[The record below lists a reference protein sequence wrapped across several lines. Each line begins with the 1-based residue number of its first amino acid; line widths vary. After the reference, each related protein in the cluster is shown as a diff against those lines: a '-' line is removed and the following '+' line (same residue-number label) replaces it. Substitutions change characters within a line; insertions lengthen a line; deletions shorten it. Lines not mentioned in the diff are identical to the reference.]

1 MTPAEGVKRAAQA
14 LSLLWPFAVIAAVSF
29 GRMSLLLAV
38 GLPLFA
44 FQALFILRKGIR
56 GASIPALLISIIGTA
71 VCGLGLMPADT
82 RRSGTGLPLCLH
94 RLPTDGTSLL

>member
-44 FQALFILRKGIR
+44 
-56 GASIPALLISIIGTA
+56 
-71 VCGLGLMPADT
+71 
-82 RRSGTGLPLCLH
+82 LPQNKECLK
-94 RLPTDGTSLL
+94 REERESNCEKE

>member
-29 GRMSLLLAV
+29 GRMSLLLAA

-44 FQALFILRKGIR
+44 FQAIFTLRKGIR
-56 GASIPALLISIIGTA
+56 ITPRASHFGYRHR
-71 VCGLGLMPADT
+71 GL
-82 RRSGTGLPLCLH
+82 RSGAPAF
-94 RLPTDGTSLL
+94 

>member
-29 GRMSLLLAV
+29 GRMSLLLAA

-44 FQALFILRKGIR
+44 FQAIFTLRYLRTLKEPLASCFIY
-56 GASIPALLISIIGTA
+56 
-71 VCGLGLMPADT
+71 
-82 RRSGTGLPLCLH
+82 
-94 RLPTDGTSLL
+94 

>member
-29 GRMSLLLAV
+29 GRMSLLLAA

-44 FQALFILRKGIR
+44 F
-56 GASIPALLISIIGTA
+56 
-71 VCGLGLMPADT
+71 
-82 RRSGTGLPLCLH
+82 
-94 RLPTDGTSLL
+94 